1 MGDGVYK
8 FEADDVSFDYFE
20 TQEYKDKAAELR
32 GSVMLLGP
40 MLGRFGRG
48 KAPKPGGDKI
58 GRRPLDTHFIGFQK
72 LGAEFSYDAGDS
84 FYSIDGSK
92 MKGSY
97 IWMEEISVTE
107 LPMF

>member
-1 MGDGVYK
+1 
-8 FEADDVSFDYFE
+8 
-20 TQEYKDKAAELR
+20 
-32 GSVMLLGP
+32 

-72 LGAEFSYDAGDS
+72 LGAEFNYDQDDF

-97 IWMEEISVTE
+97 IWMEEISVTGTANVFDGSSFDGRNNNYIQRS
-107 LPMF
+107 L